1 MTTQLAPKELW
12 DDNDKFTQTGK
23 TTLAYLLAHP
33 PHEGGRNNWLT
44 QVAGFYAKL
53 LPFED
58 AFDQTVRSL
67 APAGLDDDEVDKL
80 IRSIWTREQEQ
91 KGKAVP
97 VPEPEGEGGNW
108 RVKEPTESTG
118 WLASGDVRI
127 LARCRRKDG
136 DGFREVLEPWLN
148 ADLRVMGIFLMPD
161 DSRTYH
167 LEVRPT
173 DGENFEVDLPSYR
186 IGNSTRLREWL
197 AGQGL
202 GLAAPESLWPRG
214 MGDSSRMTRYLE
226 SQGAPVQRAANS
238 LGWHDIADGFLTHEG
253 VLRVGGEFP
262 FDGVRP
268 HPRVK
273 EWAPYRYGL
282 RDGAA
287 AALRE
292 ALTFHF
298 PEVTSVFGAWWAA
311 CFLKPQISRI
321 FSQFPFM
328 AIEASSES
336 GKSEPLTNQILTPTG
351 WRQMGELEIGDLV
364 IGSDG
369 KPTQITGIWPQGV
382 TPTVEV
388 VLRDGARV
396 RCSPEHLWRVYV
408 HGTAQIME
416 ASELQKI
423 CTQKYV
429 QIDVL
434 QNPVVYENT
443 PDLPITPY
451 AFGILL
457 GDGSFVADFPILT
470 LNLLDRNE
478 ILRDFTDY
486 KINSHS
492 VRISSHTLRRN
503 LRLLGLWGAK
513 SDEKFIPTQY
523 LTASIDDRYELVQG
537 LMDTDGYCAKNGAC
551 EFCSTSQEMASQFLQ
566 LIRSLGG
573 KGTISSKQPKDRK
586 LAWQVRF
593 TLPKN
598 PFRIK
603 RKAQRW
609 KLAPHRKETRGV
621 REVIDT
627 EPCETQCITVSA
639 TDNLYVTGGDGFV
652 LTHNSTGFFPIML
665 ELGGNTLGKSIP
677 TKAAMRDYLSAHRN
691 GIVWVD
697 DVDDVQPYGEL
708 IRSTTVEGSV
718 VKKGS
723 DHQSQ
728 MAVQLQAALVLT
740 GESLG
745 LGRQKALADRCVD
758 LRVPSPV
765 GRQSLRGNYSQW
777 EDIVS
782 FKAEHVLT
790 DYAGSFVIEAL
801 RHADELAKKSK
812 RWRVGKGGRT
822 ADTMTIMRIGAWLLE
837 ILSEKDDHQIEQDVE
852 QWIASHGA
860 RYSPYDNTLTT
871 VLLPQALARLG
882 IKKEPEGPDV
892 FRKSVATPV
901 FVTGREGKG
910 TPKVWFSPKL
920 LAAWWRDLHYGR
932 IEQRTESEES
942 IVEQA
947 RACNAGGTKRKYF
960 YYNTGDGG
968 TKYWR
973 LPDDLGKKVL
983 ARAEGVEE

>member
-1 MTTQLAPKELW
+1 MATFADTKKLYDLGWNIVTAPLGVKRPDRSWRDVQKTRRTLDDLKNEFSSGERNIFLITGELSGVAVLDCDDTEAEEYWRERLGAAMLDSTTGVRTDRGRHYYFKIEGPHKSRSSGGGESGKWDLRADGGGVIVPPSKHPSGRLYEWSRGPDALLPAPEALW
-12 DDNDKFTQTGK
+12 TGDGQE
-23 TTLAYLLAHP
+23 TAASATSTLAHLLAHTP
-33 PHEGGRNNWLT
+33 EVGQRNSWLT
-44 QVAGFYAKL
+44 KVSGHYAKL
-53 LPFED
+53 IPFED
-58 AFDQTVRSL
+58 AFTQTVRSL
-67 APAGLDDDEVDKL
+67 APDGLDGEEIDKL
-80 IRSIWTREQEQ
+80 IHSIWTREQEQ
-91 KGKAVP
+91 KGKAAP
-97 VPEPEGEGGNW
+97 VPTPKGEGGNW

-136 DGFREVLEPWLN
+136 DGFRETLEPWLN

-167 LEVRPT
+167 LEIRPT
-173 DGENFEVDLPSYR
+173 DSENFEVDLPSYR

-202 GLAAPESLWPRG
+202 GLAAPDSLWPRG

-238 LGWHDIADGFLTHEG
+238 LGWHDEANGFLTHEG
-253 VLRVGGEFP
+253 VLRAGGESP
-262 FDGVRP
+262 FEGVRP
-268 HPRVK
+268 HPRVR

-287 AALRE
+287 EVLRE

-311 CFLKPQISRI
+311 CFLKPQISQI

-336 GKSEPLTNQILTPTG
+336 GK
-351 WRQMGELEIGDLV
+351 
-364 IGSDG
+364 
-369 KPTQITGIWPQGV
+369 
-382 TPTVEV
+382 
-388 VLRDGARV
+388 
-396 RCSPEHLWRVYV
+396 
-408 HGTAQIME
+408 
-416 ASELQKI
+416 
-423 CTQKYV
+423 
-429 QIDVL
+429 
-434 QNPVVYENT
+434 
-443 PDLPITPY
+443 
-451 AFGILL
+451 
-457 GDGSFVADFPILT
+457 
-470 LNLLDRNE
+470 
-478 ILRDFTDY
+478 
-486 KINSHS
+486 
-492 VRISSHTLRRN
+492 
-503 LRLLGLWGAK
+503 
-513 SDEKFIPTQY
+513 
-523 LTASIDDRYELVQG
+523 
-537 LMDTDGYCAKNGAC
+537 
-551 EFCSTSQEMASQFLQ
+551 
-566 LIRSLGG
+566 
-573 KGTISSKQPKDRK
+573 
-586 LAWQVRF
+586 
-593 TLPKN
+593 
-598 PFRIK
+598 
-603 RKAQRW
+603 
-609 KLAPHRKETRGV
+609 
-621 REVIDT
+621 
-627 EPCETQCITVSA
+627 
-639 TDNLYVTGGDGFV
+639 
-652 LTHNSTGFFPIML
+652 STGFFPIML

-758 LRVPSPV
+758 LRVSSPV
-765 GRQSLRGNYSQW
+765 GRKSLRGNYSQW
-777 EDIVS
+777 EDIVT

-790 DYAGSFVIEAL
+790 DYAGTFVIEAL

-871 VLLPQALARLG
+871 VLLPQALSRLG

-901 FVTGREGKG
+901 FVTGRDGKG